1 MTKTSGPMLTVF
13 IPFYNEELDLPKTLE
28 TLANQKD
35 QKGNSVDK
43 KHYQILLV
51 DNNSTDNT
59 RTEIEKFKEKYPELK
74 VCVIEEKIKSHI
86 AARQSGSLYF
96 LDRANGIRTKYLG
109 SGDADVDFHS
119 NWVDSVIRNF
129 ESTEADLLSYAG
141 TYPLWFYIKSPE
153 LVRRYIEEIGTIF
166 FDRSTIEYFN
176 LQGKSYQFTEQVFID
191 FVRPP
196 TDSCFA
202 IRSDIFEITGGFKQE
217 FADRDKKQEVYGEG
231 WRMLFE
237 LEMEG
242 LVASYITE
250 APYNSDPRRLLQ
262 EPERFLGFKSYRAGP
277 MSDQRRQKGDE
288 YSYLNNLMK
297 SFDLTP
303 VKRYITEYYFLLKC
317 ITRPY
322 LVYKNR
328 RYFGDFYEQLHR
340 DILGWRTKNIFPTS
354 KAVYDFASELNDKY
368 FELLLESIPF
378 QKVK

>member
-1 MTKTSGPMLTVF
+1 MTKTSHPLLTVF
-13 IPFYNEELDLPKTLE
+13 IPFYNEEIDLPKTLE

-35 QKGNSVDK
+35 HNDNLVDK
-43 KHYQILLV
+43 KLYQILLV

-59 RTEIEKFKEKYPELK
+59 RTEIEKFKKKYPELR

-86 AARQSGSLYF
+86 AARQTGSLYF
-96 LDRANGIRTKYLG
+96 LNEANGIRTKYLG
-109 SGDADVDFHS
+109 SGDADVDFHP

-129 ESTEADLLSYAG
+129 ENTEADLLSYAG

-153 LVRRYIEEIGTIF
+153 LVKRYAEEIGTIF
-166 FDRSTIEYFN
+166 FDRPTIEYFK
-176 LQGKSYQFTEQVFID
+176 LQGKSYQFTEQIFVD

-217 FADRDKKQEVYGEG
+217 FTDKDKKQEVYGEG

-242 LVASYITE
+242 MVASYITE

-288 YSYLNNLMK
+288 YDYLNNLMK

-322 LVYKNR
+322 LVYKNK
-328 RYFGDFYEQLHR
+328 RYFGNFYEQLHN
-340 DILGWRTKNIFPTS
+340 DILDWRTKNNTPTS
-354 KAVYDFASELNDKY
+354 KTVYDFASELNDKY